1 MEHNLAE
8 YLKRSLGADNLSY
21 LADKDD
27 ISIDAILSSDSEA
40 LLDKIKLSAS
50 MILARLNI
58 HEIFSREMDA
68 DYIKINNEILRL
80 EGSSFSGNYV
90 PDNSRATLNSQILML
105 NQKKLEERKDIWKDL
120 LLPLQNLIELIN
132 EHKEV
137 EMDKKMLK

>member
-8 YLKRSLGADNLSY
+8 YLKRSLGTDNLSY

-80 EGSSFSGNYV
+80 EGSSFNGNYV